1 MTPAS
6 LTTASYLV
14 LGLVKFA
21 KSTTPYEL
29 KSLAAETVGPFWSL
43 PHTQIYAQ
51 CDKLVEAGL
60 LDEQRQEEGRRRR
73 VLTITEAGRRA
84 LREWLGDD
92 SFVPI
97 EARDLGILKLFFGA
111 DPAVL
116 APTQVREHSQILR
129 SYERVERTAP
139 ADTPAGIRAA
149 LEFGLQYER
158 WMVNF
163 WTDRMNADTTD
174 NSSD

>member
-14 LGLVKFA
+14 LGLVRLA

-60 LDEQRQEEGRRRR
+60 LDEHRQAEGRRRR
-73 VLTITEAGRRA
+73 VLTITDAGRTA
-84 LREWLGDD
+84 LQAWLADD
-92 SFVPI
+92 AFVPI

-116 APTQVREHSQILR
+116 APTQVREHSQILHT
-129 SYERVERTAP
+129 YEQVERSAP
-139 ADTPAGIRAA
+139 ADTPSGIRAA

-163 WTDRMNADTTD
+163 WTDRMNADTTG